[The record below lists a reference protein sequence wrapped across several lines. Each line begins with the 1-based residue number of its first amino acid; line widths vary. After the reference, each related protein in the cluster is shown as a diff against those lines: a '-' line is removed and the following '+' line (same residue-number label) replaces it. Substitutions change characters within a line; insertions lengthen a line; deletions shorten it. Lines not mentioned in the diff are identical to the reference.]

1 MRISKKLLALTPLCA
16 LLAAGSAHATNGYFS
31 HGYGIKAK
39 GMGGASVA
47 MTDNAF
53 AGANNPAAAAWAGNR
68 VEVGLD
74 VFAPSR
80 EMERT
85 GSGGNLAVKSDSNI
99 FYVPEFGFNAAVSD
113 TIGMGITI
121 YGNGGMNTD
130 YAGGQINCGGGAV
143 NALCGNGRLG
153 VDLQQLIV
161 APTIAFKLS
170 PTQSIGISPLAVQ
183 QVFKADGLSAFAGVS
198 ASSTKLSNNGADTS
212 NGYGVRLGYLG
223 KYGDSFSVGASYS
236 PQISMSKLSQ
246 YAGLF
251 AEAGGFDIPA
261 NYAIGL
267 AFKPT
272 PDVTVALD
280 YQRIRYSGVP
290 SIANTGSLRPL
301 GSVNGGGFGWDDV
314 NVWKVGV
321 QWQATGNLT
330 MRVGANVGTNPIKS
344 SEVTFNILAPGVTTT
359 HYTVGGTYAMSK
371 SSEVSFSYM
380 NAPANSVTGPSTAGL
395 GGTETISMS
404 QQAIGVQLGW
414 RW

>member
-1 MRISKKLLALTPLCA
+1 
-16 LLAAGSAHATNGYFS
+16 
-31 HGYGIKAK
+31 
-39 GMGGASVA
+39 
-47 MTDNAF
+47 
-53 AGANNPAAAAWAGNR
+53 
-68 VEVGLD
+68 
-74 VFAPSR
+74 
-80 EMERT
+80 
-85 GSGGNLAVKSDSNI
+85 
-99 FYVPEFGFNAAVSD
+99 
-113 TIGMGITI
+113 
-121 YGNGGMNTD
+121 
-130 YAGGQINCGGGAV
+130 
-143 NALCGNGRLG
+143 LG